1 MVVTA
6 TRKPVWYPHR
16 LTAASTTKGRL
27 DDRNRTSMVLHLDDY
42 PATLELLAA
51 VAGGRHNLSFGE
63 LGYEASEH
71 GARVAGRSSPPH
83 R

>member
-1 MVVTA
+1 M
-6 TRKPVWYPHR
+6 
-16 LTAASTTKGRL
+16 G
-27 DDRNRTSMVLHLDDY
+27 TSIELHLDDY

-51 VAGGRHNLSFGE
+51 VAGGRHNLTFDGF
-63 LGYEASEH
+63 GYEATEH